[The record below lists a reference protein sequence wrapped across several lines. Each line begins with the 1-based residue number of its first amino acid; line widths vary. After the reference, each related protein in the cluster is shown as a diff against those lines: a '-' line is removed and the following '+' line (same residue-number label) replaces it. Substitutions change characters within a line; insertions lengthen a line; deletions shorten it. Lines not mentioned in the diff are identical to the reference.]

1 MAKQGGRGQA
11 TVRAEAECSG
21 VVSLSVLFAE
31 PVVGP
36 SVTFCYCKAL
46 SATRDKMG
54 NLPNSASKLQGDSR

>member
-1 MAKQGGRGQA
+1 M
-11 TVRAEAECSG
+11 
-21 VVSLSVLFAE
+21 SLSVLFAE

-54 NLPNSASKLQGDSR
+54 NLPNSVSKLQGDSR